1 MKCLRL
7 FSKSR
12 CVRQR
17 LSLTRSAKVVFS
29 FDGDAR
35 TIALTRPR
43 FSDINCTIST
53 PVAIVVV
60 DRRGNEDLEDNDDD
74 DAEEEEEEED
84 VEEDVVDDVEDAAE
98 IEALLLAP
106 LLRCAISTSC
116 CGGWCGGGADEDEE
130 GCSSK

>member
-1 MKCLRL
+1 M
-7 FSKSR
+7 
-12 CVRQR
+12 RQR

-74 DAEEEEEEED
+74 DAEEEEEEEEVD
-84 VEEDVVDDVEDAAE
+84 ADNNEDDGDEDFGGEVVKT
-98 IEALLLAP
+98 L
-106 LLRCAISTSC
+106 STSLS
-116 CGGWCGGGADEDEE
+116 GDN
-130 GCSSK
+130 